1 MLKSNCVKEKCRFY
15 DDVSECAI
23 DCCMYGASE
32 EDNERERGC
41 FMNGYT
47 LMAESYK
54 KLMNEGKI
62 EREVAEKE
70 IRIYEFLATC
80 DKDDI
85 CRMVDSSA
93 FNDIIRAFL
102 KLALTNA
109 ELDKKSRDKVLNQL
123 NWIFDEKTAWEV
135 LNG

>member
-1 MLKSNCVKEKCRFY
+1 
-15 DDVSECAI
+15 
-23 DCCMYGASE
+23 
-32 EDNERERGC
+32 
-41 FMNGYT
+41 MNGYT

-62 EREVAEKE
+62 EKEVAEKE

-80 DKDDI
+80 DIDDF

-102 KLALTNA
+102 KMAVVNA
-109 ELDKKSRDKVLNQL
+109 DIDEAAQDKVLHQL
-123 NWIFDEKTAWEV
+123 RWIFDEKQAKEI
-135 LNG
+135 LSNYK